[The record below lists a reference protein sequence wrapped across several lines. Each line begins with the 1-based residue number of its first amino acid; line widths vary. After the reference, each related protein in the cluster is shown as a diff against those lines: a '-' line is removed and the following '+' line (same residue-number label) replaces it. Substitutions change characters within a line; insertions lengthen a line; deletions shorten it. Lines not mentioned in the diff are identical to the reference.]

1 MAKIFEG
8 LKMIR
13 NEKFRNAIKNIPQKV
28 PPIWFMRQAGRYH
41 SHYQNLRK
49 RHNFV
54 QLCKTPELAAKV
66 ALGPIKDFDYDIAI
80 LFSDILFPLE
90 SLGLELDYAPGPV
103 FNRFLNENDLS
114 VPINSSEILESN
126 KFQAE
131 ALNITRNL
139 LPNDKSLVGFVGGP
153 WTLLSYGLGR
163 KDENKIFDIEKHAFI
178 EKALYDTLIPML
190 REIIKMQLDNNSEIV
205 YVFDTNAK
213 QLEKKYFVQNYMEK
227 LKNNIFSEFDGKI
240 AYFCKDNPLLSNP
253 NNIFDYNL
261 SGMVF
266 GEDDGLENFLP
277 NLNDGFIQGNFEPS
291 HLLKSED
298 EFEVELDHFIQNFS
312 KLSTKERSGWVCSL
326 NHGVLPLAKE
336 ENVKRFINKV
346 RTVFDQLKD

>member
-1 MAKIFEG
+1 
-8 LKMIR
+8 MIK
-13 NEKFRNAIKNIPQKV
+13 NKKFSNAINNIPQST

-41 SHYQNLRK
+41 SHYQSLRK
-49 RHNFV
+49 KHTFV
-54 QLCKTPELAAKV
+54 ELCKTPSLAAEV
-66 ALGPIKDFDYDIAI
+66 AMGPINDFDYDVAI

-90 SLGLELDYAPGPV
+90 SLGLELDYAPGPA

-139 LPNDKSLVGFVGGP
+139 LPSNKSLVGFVGGP

-163 KDENKIFDIEKHAFI
+163 KDENKITDIEKNSFI
-178 EKALYDTLIPML
+178 ERALYDVLMPML
-190 REIIKMQLDNNSEIV
+190 REIIKMQLDNHSEIV

-213 QLEKKYFVQNYMEK
+213 QLEKDYFVQTYMEN
-227 LKNNIFSEFDGKI
+227 LKNNIFSEFKGKI

-253 NNIFDYNL
+253 DNISDYDL

-266 GEDDGLENFLP
+266 GKNDGLEKFLP
-277 NLNDGFIQGNFEPS
+277 NLNNGFIQGNFEPT
-291 HLLKSED
+291 HLLKPRD
-298 EFEVELDHFIQNFS
+298 EFEIELDHFIQNFS
-312 KLSTKERSGWVCSL
+312 RLSNKERSGWVCSL
-326 NHGVLPLAKE
+326 NHGVLPKAKE
-336 ENVKRFINKV
+336 ENVKRFINRV
-346 RTVFDQLKD
+346 RTVFDQLED